1 MSLVEVGLL
10 SYESLLLGLEVEQ
23 LSLQEFQRFDLI
35 VDMPGIFVWQ
45 HAEEDSLEIE
55 SFAPLGAVG
64 FR

>member
-10 SYESLLLGLEVEQ
+10 SNESLLLGLEVEQ

-35 VDMPGIFVWQ
+35 VDMPGILVWQ
-45 HAEEDSLEIE
+45 HPEEDSLEIE
-55 SFAPLGAVG
+55 SFAPLGTVG